1 MGKTS
6 VITTGRRCVRF
17 LSVQQYIN
25 PASEGGLA
33 VNKVIF
39 LDVDG
44 VLNNGTWAI
53 EMFDKGIRV
62 YHDDL
67 LYEPSLEQLKRIVD
81 STGAV
86 IVVSSSW
93 RQIPIAYLHLEEWLK
108 KFGMEIYD
116 KTPYVGGE
124 RGDDITAWFNR
135 HPGDWKYVILDDD
148 DDMGIHMPH
157 LVRTSFDEGL
167 TMKEAD
173 RCIQLLND

>member
-6 VITTGRRCVRF
+6 VITTGRRCARF
-17 LSVQQYIN
+17 LSVQQYMN

-44 VLNNGTWAI
+44 VLNNGTRAI

-67 LYEPSLEQLKRIVD
+67 LYEPSLKQLKRIVD
-81 STGAV
+81 TTGAF
-86 IVVSSSW
+86 IVEK
-93 RQIPIAYLHLEEWLK
+93 Y
-108 KFGMEIYD
+108 GMEIYD

-148 DDMGIHMPH
+148 DDMGVHMPH

-167 TMKEAD
+167 TMKEANC
-173 RCIQLLND
+173 CIELLND

>member
-1 MGKTS
+1 M
-6 VITTGRRCVRF
+6 I
-17 LSVQQYIN
+17 
-25 PASEGGLA
+25 
-33 VNKVIF
+33 KVIF

-93 RQIPIAYLHLEEWLK
+93 RQICWRWASSIPMSVEYFVVCTDEENDAYLVKGQYKTITGIVLK
-108 KFGMEIYD
+108 VDQHEQRITIRSGADTEVIPFSDIYRIF
-116 KTPYVGGE
+116 KPTG
-124 RGDDITAWFNR
+124 
-135 HPGDWKYVILDDD
+135 
-148 DDMGIHMPH
+148 
-157 LVRTSFDEGL
+157 
-167 TMKEAD
+167 
-173 RCIQLLND
+173 

>member
-1 MGKTS
+1 M
-6 VITTGRRCVRF
+6 
-17 LSVQQYIN
+17 
-25 PASEGGLA
+25 
-33 VNKVIF
+33 NKVIF

-44 VLNNGTWAI
+44 VLNNGAWAI

-67 LYEPSLEQLKRIVD
+67 LYEPSLEQLRRIVD
-81 STGAV
+81 ATGAV

-93 RQIPIAYLHLEEWLK
+93 RQIPIAYLHLKEWLE
-108 KFGMEIYD
+108 KFGMEIND

-173 RCIQLLND
+173 RCIEMLGTEKGPS